1 VTTAE
6 AERFGLRWAIKPS
19 FVGYVA
25 RARDGR
31 AYLSDGAAVNEDNEL
46 LFELDGH
53 TSPVEHTGAAAPAAD
68 DGADGHSD
76 HTFTFRG
83 DVRFTAHYGMLF
95 VRIARP
101 RVTLRGTEGELTVV
115 DPESPDGAA
124 RLRLVTFTVAGPAV
138 QDGVRRWDAAD
149 VQLTAE
155 GAVLFG
161 EVYQAS
167 EPFAP
172 LMITIPATTTKDQQP

>member
-1 VTTAE
+1 VNGDAG
-6 AERFGLRWAIKPS
+6 RFGLRWAIKPS
-19 FVGYVA
+19 FVDYVA

-31 AYLSDGAAVNEDNEL
+31 AYLSGGAAVNANNEL

-53 TSPVEHTGAAAPAAD
+53 AVAAAPGEGD
-68 DGADGHSD
+68 RGDGEDQGAHPG

-83 DVRFTAHYGMLF
+83 DVRFTAHFGMLF

-101 RVTLRGTEGELTVV
+101 QVTVRGLEGELTVV
-115 DPESPDGAA
+115 DPESPAGDQ
-124 RLRLVTFTVAGPAV
+124 LRLVTFTVADQV
-138 QDGVRRWDAAD
+138 TEDGVQRLEAAD
-149 VQLTAE
+149 VRLTAE

-172 LMITIPATTTKDQQP
+172 LMITIPATTTKDQ

>member
-1 VTTAE
+1 VTDQD

-31 AYLSDGAAVNEDNEL
+31 AYLSDGAAVNADNEI
-46 LFELDGH
+46 LFELE
-53 TSPVEHTGAAAPAAD
+53 EHSGAAPAKDD
-68 DGADGHSD
+68 DGAHEQ
-76 HTFTFRG
+76 HTFSFRG

-101 RVTLRGTEGELTVV
+101 RVTLRGAEGELTVV
-115 DPESPDGAA
+115 DPESSDRDA
-124 RLRLVTFTVAGPAV
+124 RLRLVTFTVDGQAV
-138 QDGVRRWDAAD
+138 HDRVRRWDAAD
-149 VQLTAE
+149 VRLTAE
-155 GAVLFG
+155 GAELFG
-161 EVYQAS
+161 EVYQAT